1 MKKRR
6 LGTILAV
13 AACLS
18 LAGCSEEGIS
28 SVPDLEQG
36 PYTDGSYEVRMPQY
50 ENGWQ
55 EYGKITVTD
64 GYITDVEYDAH
75 NEAGEKKGRCGAPP
89 PQRPRISVHLASIL
103 QPDTSIRH
111 YSVYVKER
119 KSV

>member
-36 PYTDGSYEVRMPQY
+36 PYTDGSYEVRMPQ
-50 ENGWQ
+50 
-55 EYGKITVTD
+55 
-64 GYITDVEYDAH
+64 
-75 NEAGEKKGRCGAPP
+75 
-89 PQRPRISVHLASIL
+89 
-103 QPDTSIRH
+103 
-111 YSVYVKER
+111 
-119 KSV
+119 

>member
-75 NEAGEKKGRCGAPP
+75 NEAGEKRV
-89 PQRPRISVHLASIL
+89 RIPLIGTAWRQGMRQTACL
-103 QPDTSIRH
+103 LYIRKR
-111 YSVYVKER
+111 YTATL
-119 KSV
+119 